1 MTTLILKD
9 LSVTAE
15 LDAKELAAVR
25 GGSRGLYGDMGNFG
39 PSYSGPSLSFS
50 KSDLNFNAAQSL
62 GQCQN
67 TEVNNG
73 NNAAF
78 VCGITS
84 NVTPSQCGQNTINFS
99 H

>member
-9 LSVTAE
+9 LTVTAE
-15 LDAKELAAVR
+15 LDAKELSAVR
-25 GGSRGLYGDMGNFG
+25 GGSRGLYGDTSNFG
-39 PSYSGPSLSFS
+39 PIHGGPSLSYS
-50 KSDLNFNAAQSL
+50 QNDLNFNAAQSL

-78 VCGITS
+78 VCGVSST
-84 NVTPSQCGQNTINFS
+84 VTPTQCGHNNISFG

>member
-9 LSVTAE
+9 LAMTAE
-15 LDAKELAAVR
+15 LDAKELSAVR
-25 GGSRGLYGDMGNFG
+25 GGSRGLYGDTSNFG
-39 PSYSGPSLSFS
+39 PGYGPSLSFS
-50 KSDLNFNAAQSL
+50 QNDLNFNAAQSL

-78 VCGITS
+78 VCGISST
-84 NVTPSQCGQNTINFS
+84 VTPTQCGHNNISFG

>member
-9 LSVTAE
+9 LSVTTE
-15 LDAKELAAVR
+15 LDARELSAVR

-39 PSYSGPSLSFS
+39 PTYGGPSLSYS
-50 KSDLNFNAAQSL
+50 QNDLNFNAAQSL

-67 TEVNNG
+67 TQVNNG

-78 VCGITS
+78 VCGINST
-84 NVTPSQCGQNTINFS
+84 VTPTQCGHNNINFG
-99 H
+99 

>member
-9 LSVTAE
+9 LSVTTE
-15 LDAKELAAVR
+15 LDARELSAVR
-25 GGSRGLYGDMGNFG
+25 GGSRGLYGDMGNYG
-39 PSYSGPSLSFS
+39 PMMYAPSYGQSEF
-50 KSDLNFNAAQSL
+50 NFNAAQSL

-78 VCGITS
+78 VCGINST
-84 NVTPSQCGQNTINFS
+84 VTPSQCGSNNINFGY
-99 H
+99 

>member
-9 LSVTAE
+9 LAVTTE
-15 LDAKELAAVR
+15 LDAKELSAVR

-39 PSYSGPSLSFS
+39 PSLSYSQ
-50 KSDLNFNAAQSL
+50 SDLNFNAAQTL

-78 VCGITS
+78 VCGISST
-84 NVTPSQCGQNTINFS
+84 VTPTQCGHNNINFG

>member
-9 LSVTAE
+9 LSVTTE
-15 LDAKELAAVR
+15 LDARELSAVR

-39 PSYSGPSLSFS
+39 PMYAPSYGQNEF
-50 KSDLNFNAAQSL
+50 NFNAAQSL

-84 NVTPSQCGQNTINFS
+84 NVTPSQCGNNSINFG

>member
-9 LSVTAE
+9 LSVTTE
-15 LDAKELAAVR
+15 LDARELSAVR

-39 PSYSGPSLSFS
+39 PSYAPSGSYTKNDF
-50 KSDLNFNAAQSL
+50 NFNAAQSL

-84 NVTPSQCGQNTINFS
+84 NVTPTQCGSNSINFG